1 VNYRLFLAISFVGIL
16 VARTSE
22 AQEAPTQ
29 ETPKPQ
35 AFGLAQT
42 TVVQTAAVNCGDSTN
57 QTAMNQCFEREAKQD
72 QLLLDALLKELAA
85 KLDAPNKERLEEVQS
100 QWGKYRDAH
109 CRWQAGFFEG
119 GSVQPTMYSTC
130 LSALIWNRIDELK
143 LNLCEGAGM
152 TGPCEASKRYD
163 RPGLTSR

>member
-1 VNYRLFLAISFVGIL
+1 VNYRLFLAFSLVGVL
-16 VARTSE
+16 VACTSE
-22 AQEAPTQ
+22 AQKAPTQ
-29 ETPKPQ
+29 EAPKTQ
-35 AFGLAQT
+35 ASKLVQATVAKT
-42 TVVQTAAVNCGDSTN
+42 TAVNCGDSTN
-57 QTAMNQCFEREAKQD
+57 QTAMNECFAREAKQD
-72 QLLLDALLKELAA
+72 QLLLDGLLKELTA
-85 KLDAPNKERLEEVQS
+85 KLDAPDKERLEEVQS

-130 LSALIWNRIDELK
+130 LSALTWNRIDELK